1 MARDDKGKK
10 RRDRAA
16 LRKQTK
22 ESNKIERIS
31 SKLKEEYKN
40 SPYVKR
46 RSEEE
51 NSPEMLSDRYA
62 EGYVD
67 IVKRGIKDSKELRQK
82 LKDFKRINRTT
93 LSEDKKEDRKN
104 KKPVQQESVPQEGAT
119 LSNVVGDVSVTD
131 NTQTPPPSSPSV
143 SASSF
148 DFSGMSDE
156 QETAAIEN
164 RTKELVAKLK
174 PIYVNRMGGGSADAD
189 AERILLNKPIQQL
202 EQEAKQLEL
211 GSDIFESKQP
221 SEQLRTLAE
230 LPDAD
235 KEALAQDKN
244 IATSLMNDAASNPNL
259 TSGEYADAAKEAS
272 NIEKEV
278 NKKNT
283 EDVLSLS
290 NQGDNLAQAQ
300 TGGEGQTEQ
309 TGGTPSAPPVAG
321 TGETLTS
328 IAPPV
333 AGQRPDIINQP
344 NAKVQIGSSII
355 KGAPNQSLL
364 KQLNAANKISTIE
377 DLDVKDYFP
386 EAGRDIAVGNFTG
399 SRIGS
404 QTIYSGAGVL
414 APIGLYEARKRAMK
428 NEAQNKIKL
437 INDILQIPDAP
448 KQFQVKYGDAAHDR
462 LMGILSEVDFD
473 VNKLYANP
481 EAIKEINRIK
491 NVATDMHHYDK
502 WAQDLID
509 AAAPK
514 EGTGSNRYVSK
525 DMLEYARKIKSA
537 MVQDVD
543 KIVNGEQSLQ
553 QYFENAGVYL
563 NPYKWADE
571 TAKTIFNPNNLSQ
584 SPLRLKNVDE
594 AAKEAKTKGEPFDAV
609 AYEKERNDY
618 IASVNDGNKA
628 TDTYVTGLVKFFDS
642 DNLRNMVEAAYKGQ
656 NFHESTK
663 EDVYKYLLSQ
673 APVQTVLDYKT
684 NGNAYIAEMQEAGKN
699 RRQDKEL
706 AQRKE
711 ELMTTFDYIEQE
723 GLNSD
728 QNILEQLT
736 GDPAQ
741 DEAIIQTALKTGS
754 TGGAVK
760 KGFNGKSWVVEMGIP
775 SSPSTGASKV
785 ISSNQTFRMK
795 TADGKALT
803 MTAGQIGNYKG
814 GKLFSYDDGM
824 EITEADKKNFNRFA
838 TMPEVRYGI
847 PDKFVIQKNYVDR
860 NTGKRVYLTSENAMN
875 WADSPN
881 KSETSTL
888 LSKAQVRFTN
898 ANGEET
904 VIGLPGL
911 YVDETSTIDNRS
923 KSGKTRGNKILY
935 PESPLQ
941 KKKETESSSS
951 FFSGREDNE

>member
-1 MARDDKGKK
+1 VEINKNKMARDDKGKK
-10 RRDRAA
+10 RRDRRA
-16 LRKQTK
+16 LRR
-22 ESNKIERIS
+22 E
-31 SKLKEEYKN
+31 
-40 SPYVKR
+40 
-46 RSEEE
+46 
-51 NSPEMLSDRYA
+51 A
-62 EGYVD
+62 
-67 IVKRGIKDSKELRQK
+67 
-82 LKDFKRINRTT
+82 
-93 LSEDKKEDRKN
+93 
-104 KKPVQQESVPQEGAT
+104 KKPVQQQNVPQEGST
-119 LSNVVGDVSVTD
+119 LSNVVSETSVTD

-148 DFSGMSDE
+148 DFSGMNDE
-156 QETAAIEN
+156 QEIAAIEN
-164 RTKELVAKLK
+164 KTKELVAKLK
-174 PIYVNRMGGGSADAD
+174 PTYINRMGGNSSDAD

-211 GSDIFESKQP
+211 GLDIFESKQP

-259 TSGEYADAAKEAS
+259 TSGEYADAAEEAS

-283 EDVLSLS
+283 EDVLSLN

-309 TGGTPSAPPVAG
+309 TGGAPPAAPIAG

-328 IAPPV
+328 IAPPTP
-333 AGQRPDIINQP
+333 GQRPDIINQP

-462 LMGILSEVDFD
+462 LMGILNEVDFD

-553 QYFENAGVYL
+553 QYFEDAGVYL

-571 TAKTIFNPNNLSQ
+571 TAKTIFSPNNLSQ

-642 DNLRNMVEAAYKGQ
+642 DNLRNMVEAAYQGQ
-656 NFHESTK
+656 NFPGKTK

-684 NGNAYIAEMQEAGKN
+684 NANAYIAEMQESGRN

-706 AQRKE
+706 AMREKE
-711 ELMTTFDYIEQE
+711 TKRFFDNIEDEGYIT
-723 GLNSD
+723 D
-728 QNILEQLT
+728 RDIAARLT
-736 GDPAQ
+736 GDPAK
-741 DEAIIQTALKTGS
+741 DDAIIRDEMQRTQSGGDVRKGVNGQWVIDIAIPKGPNSGVSKATTGVKKYIVTDDKGNVKNLTGS
-754 TGGAVK
+754 EIQAYNGKLYGRNRKEITPNDRYFFAKADQEGVWSEPEVISIQ
-760 KGFNGKSWVVEMGIP
+760 KGFQSGSGGITYLKSD
-775 SSPSTGASKV
+775 
-785 ISSNQTFRMK
+785 N
-795 TADGKALT
+795 AL
-803 MTAGQIGNYKG
+803 QWKN
-814 GKLFSYDDGM
+814 S
-824 EITEADKKNFNRFA
+824 DKK
-838 TMPEVRYGI
+838 V
-847 PDKFVIQKNYVDR
+847 
-860 NTGKRVYLTSENAMN
+860 
-875 WADSPN
+875 
-881 KSETSTL
+881 
-888 LSKAQVRFTN
+888 
-898 ANGEET
+898 
-904 VIGLPGL
+904 
-911 YVDETSTIDNRS
+911 ETSTIQSRAQYRGKDAQGDVVYDLPALFVDDTSTINHRS
-923 KSGKTRGNKILY
+923 ESGKDRGNKTVF
-935 PESPLQ
+935 PESSLQ
-941 KKKETESSSS
+941 KKTVSTSTTESSSS
-951 FFSGREDNE
+951 SEIE

>member
-10 RRDRAA
+10 RKDRRA
-16 LRKQTK
+16 LRR
-22 ESNKIERIS
+22 E
-31 SKLKEEYKN
+31 
-40 SPYVKR
+40 
-46 RSEEE
+46 
-51 NSPEMLSDRYA
+51 A
-62 EGYVD
+62 
-67 IVKRGIKDSKELRQK
+67 
-82 LKDFKRINRTT
+82 
-93 LSEDKKEDRKN
+93 
-104 KKPVQQESVPQEGAT
+104 KKPVQQQNVPQEGST

-131 NTQTPPPSSPSV
+131 NTQTPLPSGPSTP
-143 SASSF
+143 ASGF
-148 DFSGMSDE
+148 DFFGMNEDQQSE
-156 QETAAIEN
+156 AIEN
-164 RTKELVAKLK
+164 RRKELVAKLK
-174 PIYVNRMGGGSADAD
+174 PIYTKKILSSSPDAD
-189 AERILLNKPIQQL
+189 AEKMLLNKPIQDL
-202 EQEAKQLEL
+202 EQEARQLKF
-211 GSDIFESKQP
+211 GSDVFESKQP
-221 SEQLRTLAE
+221 SEQLKNLAQ

-235 KEALAQDKN
+235 KETLAQDKN

-259 TSGEYADAAKEAS
+259 TSGEYADAAEEAS
-272 NIEKEV
+272 KIEKEV

-283 EDVLSLS
+283 EDVLSLN
-290 NQGDNLAQAQ
+290 NQGNNLAQAQ

-309 TGGTPSAPPVAG
+309 TGGAPPVSG

-328 IAPPV
+328 IAPPTP
-333 AGQRPDIINQP
+333 GQRPDIINQP
-344 NAKVQIGSSII
+344 NAKIQIGSSII

-462 LMGILSEVDFD
+462 LMGILNEVDFD

-543 KIVNGEQSLQ
+543 KIVNGEKSLQ
-553 QYFENAGVYL
+553 QYFEDAGVYL

-571 TAKTIFNPNNLSQ
+571 TAKTIFSPNNLSQ

-642 DNLRNMVEAAYKGQ
+642 DNLRNMVEAAYQGQ
-656 NFHESTK
+656 NFPGKTK

-684 NGNAYIAEMQEAGKN
+684 NGNAYIAEMQEEGRN
-699 RRQDKEL
+699 TRFYTDL
-706 AQRKE
+706 AQRKKE
-711 ELMTTFDYIEQE
+711 TATFYDDIEAE
-723 GLNSD
+723 GYNSD
-728 QNILEQLT
+728 KTIAEQLT
-736 GDPAQ
+736 GDP
-741 DEAIIQTALKTGS
+741 DKDDVIIRGEMQRQQTGGNVRKGVNGQWVIDMTIPKGPNSGLTKTTAADKYFLVTDANGKPKRLTGS
-754 TGGAVK
+754 QIAAYNGKLYGKDKKEITPRDRTFFAKIDQEGVWAQPEIISIQ
-760 KGFNGKSWVVEMGIP
+760 KGFDAGGGDITYLK
-775 SSPSTGASKV
+775 
-785 ISSNQTFRMK
+785 
-795 TADGKALT
+795 AD
-803 MTAGQIGNYKG
+803 
-814 GKLFSYDDGM
+814 
-824 EITEADKKNFNRFA
+824 
-838 TMPEVRYGI
+838 
-847 PDKFVIQKNYVDR
+847 
-860 NTGKRVYLTSENAMN
+860 NAMQWKN
-875 WADSPN
+875 
-881 KSETSTL
+881 
-888 LSKAQVRFTN
+888 SKKK
-898 ANGEET
+898 
-904 VIGLPGL
+904 I
-911 YVDETSTIDNRS
+911 ETSTIQSRAQYRGQSSDPNKELIYDLPALMIDDASTINHRTE
-923 KSGKTRGNKILY
+923 SGKSRGNKVVF
-935 PESPLQ
+935 PESALP
-941 KKKETESSSS
+941 KRTEYTGTTESTS
-951 FFSGREDNE
+951 FTENE

>member
-10 RRDRAA
+10 RRDRRA
-16 LRKQTK
+16 LRR
-22 ESNKIERIS
+22 E
-31 SKLKEEYKN
+31 
-40 SPYVKR
+40 
-46 RSEEE
+46 
-51 NSPEMLSDRYA
+51 A
-62 EGYVD
+62 
-67 IVKRGIKDSKELRQK
+67 
-82 LKDFKRINRTT
+82 
-93 LSEDKKEDRKN
+93 
-104 KKPVQQESVPQEGAT
+104 KKPVQQQNVPQEGST

-174 PIYVNRMGGGSADAD
+174 PIYVNRMGGSSAESD
-189 AERILLNKPIQQL
+189 AEKILLNKPIQELERQARQL
-202 EQEAKQLEL
+202 ES
-211 GSDIFESKQP
+211 GSDVFESKQP
-221 SEQLRTLAE
+221 SEQLKNLAQ

-283 EDVLSLS
+283 EDVLSLN

-309 TGGTPSAPPVAG
+309 TGGTTSAPPVAG

-553 QYFENAGVYL
+553 QYFEDAGVYL

-571 TAKTIFNPNNLSQ
+571 TAKTIFSPNNLSQ

-684 NGNAYIAEMQEAGKN
+684 SGNAYIAEMQEQQKN

-706 AQRKE
+706 AMREKE
-711 ELMTTFDYIEQE
+711 SATFYDDIEAE
-723 GLNSD
+723 GYNSD
-728 QNILEQLT
+728 KTIAERLT
-736 GDPAQ
+736 GDPVKDA
-741 DEAIIQTALKTGS
+741 AIIRDELQRQGTGGDVKSGVNGQWIVDMAIPDSEKSGLSKTTAADKYFLVTDANNNTKKLTGSQIAAYNGKLYGKDRKEITPRDKIFFAKIDQEGVWAQPEVITIQKGFQSGSGGITYLKTDNALEWKNS
-754 TGGAVK
+754 NK
-760 KGFNGKSWVVEMGIP
+760 KV
-775 SSPSTGASKV
+775 
-785 ISSNQTFRMK
+785 
-795 TADGKALT
+795 
-803 MTAGQIGNYKG
+803 
-814 GKLFSYDDGM
+814 
-824 EITEADKKNFNRFA
+824 
-838 TMPEVRYGI
+838 
-847 PDKFVIQKNYVDR
+847 
-860 NTGKRVYLTSENAMN
+860 
-875 WADSPN
+875 
-881 KSETSTL
+881 
-888 LSKAQVRFTN
+888 
-898 ANGEET
+898 
-904 VIGLPGL
+904 
-911 YVDETSTIDNRS
+911 ETSTIKNRAQYRGES
-923 KSGKTRGNKILY
+923 SDPNQELIYDLPALMIDDASTINHRTESGKSRGNKVMY
-935 PESPLQ
+935 PESALP
-941 KKKETESSSS
+941 KRTENTGTTERTSST
-951 FFSGREDNE
+951 ENE

>member
-10 RRDRAA
+10 RRDRRA
-16 LRKQTK
+16 LRK
-22 ESNKIERIS
+22 E
-31 SKLKEEYKN
+31 
-40 SPYVKR
+40 
-46 RSEEE
+46 
-51 NSPEMLSDRYA
+51 A
-62 EGYVD
+62 
-67 IVKRGIKDSKELRQK
+67 
-82 LKDFKRINRTT
+82 
-93 LSEDKKEDRKN
+93 
-104 KKPVQQESVPQEGAT
+104 KKPIQQESAPQEGAT
-119 LSNVVGDVSVTD
+119 LSNVVGDISVTD
-131 NTQTPPPSSPSV
+131 NTQQSQKSIYKDNLKGPLVNQDIQAENEEKKYLIDQIKPFYKPNEDLSQLQNKSI
-143 SASSF
+143 AELE
-148 DFSGMSDE
+148 DE
-156 QETAAIEN
+156 LWRVNYGSEIEN
-164 RTKELVAKLK
+164 RNEGNV
-174 PIYVNRMGGGSADAD
+174 
-189 AERILLNKPIQQL
+189 
-202 EQEAKQLEL
+202 
-211 GSDIFESKQP
+211 FESQQP
-221 SEQLRTLAE
+221 SEQLKNLAQ

-259 TSGEYADAAKEAS
+259 TSGEYADAAKEAT

-283 EDVLSLS
+283 EDVLSLN

-309 TGGTPSAPPVAG
+309 TGGAPTPPLAG

-328 IAPPV
+328 VAPPTP
-333 AGQRPDIINQP
+333 GQKPDIMNQP

-364 KQLNAANKISTIE
+364 KQLNDANKISTIE
-377 DLDVKDYFP
+377 DLDVRDYFP

-414 APIGLYEARKRAMK
+414 APVGLYEARKRAIK

-462 LMGILSEVDFD
+462 LMGILNEVNFD

-481 EAIKEINRIK
+481 DAIKEINRIK

-514 EGTGSNRYVSK
+514 EGTGSNRYISK

-553 QYFENAGVYL
+553 QYFEDAGVYL

-571 TAKTIFNPNNLSQ
+571 TAKTIFSPNNLSQ

-594 AAKEAKTKGEPFDAV
+594 AAKEAKQKGEPFDAV

-618 IASVNDGNKA
+618 IAGVNDGNKA

-642 DNLRNMVEAAYKGQ
+642 DKLRDMVEAAYEGQ
-656 NFHESTK
+656 NFPGKTK

-684 NGNAYIAEMQEAGKN
+684 SGNAYIAEMQEEGKD
-699 RRQDKEL
+699 RRFYADL
-706 AQRKE
+706 AQRRKE
-711 ELMTTFDYIEQE
+711 TDTFYDDIERE
-723 GLNSD
+723 GYNSD
-728 QNILEQLT
+728 KTIAEQLT
-736 GDPAQ
+736 GDPAK
-741 DEAIIQTALKTGS
+741 DDAIIRGEMQRQQTGGNVRPGVNGQWVIDMTIPDSENSGLSKTTASDKYFLVTDANDKPKRLTGS
-754 TGGAVK
+754 QIAAYNGKLYGKDKKEITPRDRTFFAKIDQEGVWTQPEIITIQ
-760 KGFNGKSWVVEMGIP
+760 KGFDAGGGNITYLKSDNAIQWKN
-775 SSPSTGASKV
+775 SNKKV
-785 ISSNQTFRMK
+785 
-795 TADGKALT
+795 
-803 MTAGQIGNYKG
+803 
-814 GKLFSYDDGM
+814 
-824 EITEADKKNFNRFA
+824 
-838 TMPEVRYGI
+838 
-847 PDKFVIQKNYVDR
+847 
-860 NTGKRVYLTSENAMN
+860 
-875 WADSPN
+875 
-881 KSETSTL
+881 
-888 LSKAQVRFTN
+888 
-898 ANGEET
+898 
-904 VIGLPGL
+904 
-911 YVDETSTIDNRS
+911 ETSTIQSRAQYRGKAADGELVYDLPALMIDNASTINHRTE
-923 KSGKTRGNKILY
+923 SGKSRGNKIMY
-935 PESPLQ
+935 PESALP
-941 KKKETESSSS
+941 KRTEYVGTTERTSSS
-951 FFSGREDNE
+951 ENQ

>member
-10 RRDRAA
+10 RKDRRA
-16 LRKQTK
+16 LRR
-22 ESNKIERIS
+22 E
-31 SKLKEEYKN
+31 
-40 SPYVKR
+40 
-46 RSEEE
+46 
-51 NSPEMLSDRYA
+51 A
-62 EGYVD
+62 
-67 IVKRGIKDSKELRQK
+67 
-82 LKDFKRINRTT
+82 
-93 LSEDKKEDRKN
+93 
-104 KKPVQQESVPQEGAT
+104 KKPVQQQNVPQEGST

-131 NTQTPPPSSPSV
+131 NTQTPLPSGPSTP
-143 SASSF
+143 ASGF
-148 DFSGMSDE
+148 DFFGMNEDQQSE
-156 QETAAIEN
+156 AIEN
-164 RTKELVAKLK
+164 RRKELVAKLK
-174 PIYVNRMGGGSADAD
+174 PIYTKEILSSSPDAD
-189 AERILLNKPIQQL
+189 AEKILLNKPIQDL
-202 EQEAKQLEL
+202 EQEVRQLKF
-211 GSDIFESKQP
+211 GSGVFESKQP
-221 SEQLRTLAE
+221 SEQLKNLAQ

-235 KEALAQDKN
+235 KETLAQDKN

-259 TSGEYADAAKEAS
+259 TSGEYADAAEEAS
-272 NIEKEV
+272 KIEKEV

-283 EDVLSLS
+283 EDVLSLN
-290 NQGDNLAQAQ
+290 NQGNNLAQAQ

-344 NAKVQIGSSII
+344 NAKIQIGSSII

-462 LMGILSEVDFD
+462 LMGILNEVDFD

-571 TAKTIFNPNNLSQ
+571 TAKTIFSPNNLSQ
-584 SPLRLKNVDE
+584 SPLKLRLKSVDE
-594 AAKEAKTKGEPFDAV
+594 AAKEAKTKGELFDPV
-609 AYEKERNDY
+609 AYEKEKNDY
-618 IASVNDGNKA
+618 IVSVNDGNKA

-684 NGNAYIAEMQEAGKN
+684 SGNAYIAEMQEAGRN

-706 AQRKE
+706 AMREKE
-711 ELMTTFDYIEQE
+711 TATFYDDIERE
-723 GLNSD
+723 GYNSD
-728 QNILEQLT
+728 KTIAERLT
-736 GDPAQ
+736 GDLVKDA
-741 DEAIIQTALKTGS
+741 AIIRDELQRQGTGGDVKSGVNGQWIVDMTIPDSEKSGLSKTTGGDKYFLVTDANNNTKKLTGSQIAAYNGKLYGRNKKEITKRDREFFDKIDHEGVWAQPEVITIQKGFQSGSGGITYLKTS
-754 TGGAVK
+754 NALEWKNSNK
-760 KGFNGKSWVVEMGIP
+760 KV
-775 SSPSTGASKV
+775 
-785 ISSNQTFRMK
+785 
-795 TADGKALT
+795 
-803 MTAGQIGNYKG
+803 
-814 GKLFSYDDGM
+814 
-824 EITEADKKNFNRFA
+824 
-838 TMPEVRYGI
+838 
-847 PDKFVIQKNYVDR
+847 
-860 NTGKRVYLTSENAMN
+860 
-875 WADSPN
+875 
-881 KSETSTL
+881 
-888 LSKAQVRFTN
+888 
-898 ANGEET
+898 
-904 VIGLPGL
+904 
-911 YVDETSTIDNRS
+911 ETSTIKNRAQYRGPS
-923 KSGKTRGNKILY
+923 ADPNKELIYDLPALMIDDAATINHRTESGKSRGNKVMY
-935 PESPLQ
+935 PESALP
-941 KKKETESSSS
+941 KRTEYTGTTERTSST
-951 FFSGREDNE
+951 ENE